1 MTFFSVFLKIK
12 LMDIYNLI
20 ELFGQFLD
28 LVGVI
33 VIAFGVMYASVMFI
47 KDFLNNMEM
56 NHNRIYK
63 AYRQNLGKVILL
75 GLEFLVAGDIVRTVA
90 GEPTFT
96 SVGVLAII
104 VIIRTFLSITFEMEV
119 DGHWPWQKNRRSE

>member
-1 MTFFSVFLKIK
+1 VELFA
-12 LMDIYNLI
+12 LI
-20 ELFGQFLD
+20 EVFGKFLD
-28 LVGVI
+28 LAGVI
-33 VIAFGVMYASVMFI
+33 VIVVGVIYSSILFVR
-47 KDFLNNMEM
+47 DWLNNMQIS
-56 NHNRIYK
+56 HDRVYR

-119 DGHWPWQKNRRSE
+119 DGHWPWQKSKRDL